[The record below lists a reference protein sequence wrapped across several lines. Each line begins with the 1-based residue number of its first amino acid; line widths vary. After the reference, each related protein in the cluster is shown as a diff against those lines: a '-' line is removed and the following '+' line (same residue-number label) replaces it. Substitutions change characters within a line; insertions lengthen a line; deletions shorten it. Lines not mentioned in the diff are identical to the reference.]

1 VSNVTIAQVGA
12 NVTQQRQNL
21 GGTRIWGVQSDLE
34 YRIGTSWK
42 VSGGYLYNQAT
53 VTDGGLAN
61 ASLVGKF
68 LPQVPKHRGSAH
80 LTYSDPKIASV
91 AFGIMV
97 FGMQFDDDQN
107 SRVIPAPALSDAGYA
122 ASAAPG
128 LPGYT
133 IVDFSATRTIVRNV
147 EAFFGVENVFDQMY
161 FVGTLPTTI
170 GSPRLINGG
179 IRVRFS
185 GR

>member
-1 VSNVTIAQVGA
+1 VTITQVGA
-12 NVTQQRQNL
+12 NITHQRQNL
-21 GGTRIWGVQSDLE
+21 GRTQVWGIQNDVE
-34 YRIGTSWK
+34 YRLGASWRLAAAYVYDQAK
-42 VSGGYLYNQAT
+42 VTQNP
-53 VTDGGLAN
+53 AN
-61 ASLVGKF
+61 TSLVGKF

-97 FGMQFDDDQN
+97 LGMQFDDDQN

-147 EAFFGVENVFDQMY
+147 EAFFGVENVFDQTY